1 LPATILPDV
10 TETAKDKLRE
20 RIWHER
26 RVELGL
32 EQHRWFDLV
41 RTGQAEAALKKHGK
55 TFRVGRS
62 ELLPI
67 PQTEIDLSGGTLTQ
81 NPGY

>member
-1 LPATILPDV
+1 MNTNILPDV
-10 TETAKDKLRE
+10 VETDKIKLRE

-32 EQHRWFDLV
+32 EQNRWFDLL
-41 RTGQAEAALKKHGK
+41 RTGQAEAAMIKNGKNFKKNKH
-55 TFRVGRS
+55 

-67 PQTEIDLSGGTLTQ
+67 PQAEIDLSSGTLLQ